1 MNFERFGENLL
12 DLDSRIVYVGIVDG
26 HFKLMHSCF
35 RQGTELDADVVQLD
49 SDPKIIN
56 DFMTLSSRLTMHEL
70 GNSKHALGSIDSV
83 LVRFEKRILVFSR
96 LNEYVIIVGLDVE
109 IPTPVP
115 EMVAR
120 LIKTAASES
129 PDLPLPLQTA
139 QVTARSEDMQQ
150 DA

>member
-26 HFKLMHSCF
+26 HFRLMHSCF
-35 RQGTELDADVVQLD
+35 RQGTELDADVIQLD
-49 SDPKIIN
+49 SDPKTIN
-56 DFMTLSSRLTMHEL
+56 DFMALSSRLTMHEL
-70 GNSKHALGSIDSV
+70 ENKPALGSISSV
-83 LVRFEKRILVFSR
+83 LVRFEKRVLVFSR
-96 LNEYVIIVGLDVE
+96 LDEYVIIVGLDVE

-115 EMVAR
+115 EMIAG